1 MERAVPVERYFM
13 EKSRRKK
20 PGNVK
25 VMENYLRTDVHCAL
39 EDCRLCRSN
48 SPPIVCL
55 NPRSTVFIPDTAFLV
70 AYIDLFSD
78 ESFQADQTL
87 LLQSVLDLAGDE
99 VGTREASQIEAWLAR
114 EDDHAL
120 LKSFGY
126 FPNKHMADTYVP
138 TQVFEPSDD
147 ASSNEHRGLD
157 VESMEQR
164 ARCLVANAV
173 AWYST
178 HSPTTKFV
186 VLSDDPC
193 LASMIPPS
201 SRHVDVL
208 SCADFIYAYCP
219 STAHID
225 LHAVRAD
232 CAAAFSSRRASPQGF
247 ARHESDPSSCAFQ
260 GLLDVSSHHPL
271 EAFVKV
277 TTHGESQSIY
287 IYGRDAMNRAIHGDI
302 VAVQLL
308 PEADWLVPESATSL
322 VHHVAPLDDDQLKKK
337 PAPSSTSSSFVAT
350 ILSTSVSPGDDY
362 ALAVPMDIRIPK
374 IRLRSQNAIA
384 LVDQRLTVV
393 VDTWAI
399 DSTYPSGHYVQILGP
414 VGDLETE
421 IQALLVQHAVHAHPF
436 SEPALACLPDVR
448 DVSVDVLAAC
458 DTTKR
463 PHIPLTN
470 GTFHWHVPP
479 DEIDGRLDLRSTHRV
494 FSVDPPG
501 CQDIDDAMSI
511 SRLPNGHLQL
521 GVHIADVGYFV
532 SPDSAL
538 DLEAQNRAT
547 TVYLVDRRYDML
559 PVLLSGDLC
568 SIHCGRD
575 RLAFSVF
582 WELDP
587 ATLEIV
593 PAATTFAKSILHS
606 AAAMTYYQADRLMD
620 GLAADDPAAVNSVGT
635 GTAGQPIAAAL
646 QPALREDLLMLREIG
661 RALYRKRAASGAVDL
676 SSGGELKFSKV
687 PDDVLEADGDDGGRG
702 RGGGFTVTTKAALE
716 IHSTIAELMIL
727 ANSTVAERLVAAFPQ
742 SAMLRRHVPPS
753 GKRFDQLVALASSQG
768 LVLDTST
775 NMTLQRSLDAVQVDD
790 DTMALLKSMAT
801 RAMSEA
807 EYICASEA
815 TGHRLRFGH
824 YGLGLEFYTHFTS
837 PIRRYADIVV
847 HRQLQATLL
856 ETYPHPPRIST
867 FLKRGPQA
875 ALPAS
880 RVPSVLSMHADTL
893 ALVVNNGDDANSTD
907 WSTST
912 TSTTSSSTR
921 TSAPGLTLHDKNT
934 VAMLAT
940 DRLVPLSQHMNR
952 QNRHAKRVSR
962 ACNDLFLA
970 LYFKSHVSSV
980 HAAVVTSVKQNGL
993 LVYLPEFDVRAP
1005 VYLKDRDGDVHL
1017 HTAMVPRAWRPA
1029 LRPAKYAFAA
1039 LSDMAMLPSA
1049 TLALAPDSSRLS
1061 IIAPDTHTTIS
1072 TFVPLQE
1079 IQVHVSCDFS
1089 SASVRVPQLRLLLV
1103 APHKGRKDSGS
1114 SAKTAVHLEHDK
1126 GDVAELTTA
1135 VNSMTLESRRQ
1146 PVTPPPSSLYQRI
1159 LNSRTL
1165 LIAPTIDPPGGGGR
1179 GGTTTKP
1186 KQVQKPTAAVQRD
1199 KKAMGRIVFGGF
1211 EPVVD
1216 KKFNRLMTA
1225 HYQGRSAEL
1234 EAAMT
1239 IERSAISGVIGDTKH
1254 FEADARRRSDKLMSE
1269 RRHDRINKRNKA
1281 AAT

>member
-1 MERAVPVERYFM
+1 MQRAVPVERYFM

-25 VMENYLRTDVHCAL
+25 VMENYLRTDVHCVL
-39 EDCRLCRSN
+39 EDCRLCRSI

-55 NPRSTVFIPDTAFLV
+55 NPRSTVFIPDAVFLV

-78 ESFQADQTL
+78 DSFKADQTL

-147 ASSNEHRGLD
+147 ASSNEPRGLD

-208 SCADFIYAYCP
+208 SCADFIDAYCP
-219 STAHID
+219 STAHVD

-384 LVDQRLTVV
+384 LVDQRLTVCH
-393 VDTWAI
+393 TLHAARLY
-399 DSTYPSGHYVQILGP
+399 STYPSGHYVQILGP

-593 PAATTFAKSILHS
+593 PTATTFAKSILHS

-687 PDDVLEADGDDGGRG
+687 PDDVLDADGGRE
-702 RGGGFTVTTKAALE
+702 RGGGFTFTTKAALE

-753 GKRFDQLVALASSQG
+753 GNRFDQLVGLASSQG

-856 ETYPHPPRIST
+856 DKYPPHPPIIST

-893 ALVVNNGDDANSTD
+893 GLV
-907 WSTST
+907 
-912 TSTTSSSTR
+912 
-921 TSAPGLTLHDKNT
+921 NT

-1017 HTAMVPRAWRPA
+1017 HTAMVPRAWHPA

-1103 APHKGRKDSGS
+1103 APHKGRKDSES
-1114 SAKTAVHLEHDK
+1114 SAKTAVHL
-1126 GDVAELTTA
+1126 
-1135 VNSMTLESRRQ
+1135 
-1146 PVTPPPSSLYQRI
+1146 
-1159 LNSRTL
+1159 
-1165 LIAPTIDPPGGGGR
+1165 
-1179 GGTTTKP
+1179 
-1186 KQVQKPTAAVQRD
+1186 
-1199 KKAMGRIVFGGF
+1199 
-1211 EPVVD
+1211 
-1216 KKFNRLMTA
+1216 
-1225 HYQGRSAEL
+1225 
-1234 EAAMT
+1234 
-1239 IERSAISGVIGDTKH
+1239 
-1254 FEADARRRSDKLMSE
+1254 
-1269 RRHDRINKRNKA
+1269 
-1281 AAT
+1281 

>member
-1 MERAVPVERYFM
+1 
-13 EKSRRKK
+13 
-20 PGNVK
+20 
-25 VMENYLRTDVHCAL
+25 
-39 EDCRLCRSN
+39 
-48 SPPIVCL
+48 
-55 NPRSTVFIPDTAFLV
+55 
-70 AYIDLFSD
+70 
-78 ESFQADQTL
+78 
-87 LLQSVLDLAGDE
+87 
-99 VGTREASQIEAWLAR
+99 
-114 EDDHAL
+114 
-120 LKSFGY
+120 
-126 FPNKHMADTYVP
+126 
-138 TQVFEPSDD
+138 
-147 ASSNEHRGLD
+147 
-157 VESMEQR
+157 
-164 ARCLVANAV
+164 
-173 AWYST
+173 
-178 HSPTTKFV
+178 
-186 VLSDDPC
+186 
-193 LASMIPPS
+193 
-201 SRHVDVL
+201 
-208 SCADFIYAYCP
+208 
-219 STAHID
+219 
-225 LHAVRAD
+225 
-232 CAAAFSSRRASPQGF
+232 
-247 ARHESDPSSCAFQ
+247 
-260 GLLDVSSHHPL
+260 
-271 EAFVKV
+271 
-277 TTHGESQSIY
+277 
-287 IYGRDAMNRAIHGDI
+287 
-302 VAVQLL
+302 
-308 PEADWLVPESATSL
+308 
-322 VHHVAPLDDDQLKKK
+322 
-337 PAPSSTSSSFVAT
+337 
-350 ILSTSVSPGDDY
+350 
-362 ALAVPMDIRIPK
+362 
-374 IRLRSQNAIA
+374 
-384 LVDQRLTVV
+384 
-393 VDTWAI
+393 
-399 DSTYPSGHYVQILGP
+399 STYPSGHYVQILGP

-470 GTFHWHVPP
+470 GTFRAAAASFLSCFHVIIVALRFKHDNVDWHVPP

-593 PAATTFAKSILHS
+593 PTATTFAKSILHS

-646 QPALREDLLMLREIG
+646 QPALREDLLLLREIG

-687 PDDVLEADGDDGGRG
+687 PDDVLDADGDDGGRG
-702 RGGGFTVTTKAALE
+702 SGGGLTVTTKAALE

-753 GKRFDQLVALASSQG
+753 GNRFDQLVGLASSQG

-856 ETYPHPPRIST
+856 ETYPRPPPPPPLIST

-912 TSTTSSSTR
+912 TTSSTR
-921 TSAPGLTLHDKNT
+921 TSAPGLSLHDDDKNA

-993 LVYLPEFDVRAP
+993 LVYLPQFDVRAP

-1061 IIAPDTHTTIS
+1061 IIAPDGHTTVT

-1135 VNSMTLESRRQ
+1135 VDSLTLESRRQ

-1165 LIAPTIDPPGGGGR
+1165 LIAPTLDPPGGGER

-1239 IERSAISGVIGDTKH
+1239 IERSAIGGVIGDTKH

>member
-1 MERAVPVERYFM
+1 MQRAVPVERYFM

-25 VMENYLRTDVHCAL
+25 VMENYLRTDVHCVL
-39 EDCRLCRSN
+39 EDCRLCRSI

-55 NPRSTVFIPDTAFLV
+55 NPRSTVFIPDAVFLV

-78 ESFQADQTL
+78 DSFKADQTL

-147 ASSNEHRGLD
+147 ASSNEPRGLD

-208 SCADFIYAYCP
+208 SCADFIDAYCP
-219 STAHID
+219 STAHVD

-337 PAPSSTSSSFVAT
+337 PAPSSTSSSVAAVPTGRVVGIVSRPDHVFVAT

-414 VGDLETE
+414 VGDLDTE

-470 GTFHWHVPP
+470 
-479 DEIDGRLDLRSTHRV
+479 
-494 FSVDPPG
+494 G

-593 PAATTFAKSILHS
+593 PTATTFAKSILHS

-635 GTAGQPIAAAL
+635 GTAGQAIAAAL

-676 SSGGELKFSKV
+676 SSGGELK
-687 PDDVLEADGDDGGRG
+687 E
-702 RGGGFTVTTKAALE
+702 RGGGLTVTTKAALE

-753 GKRFDQLVALASSQG
+753 GNRFDQLVGLASSQG

-856 ETYPHPPRIST
+856 DKYPPHPPIIST

-880 RVPSVLSMHADTL
+880 RVPS
-893 ALVVNNGDDANSTD
+893 
-907 WSTST
+907 
-912 TSTTSSSTR
+912 
-921 TSAPGLTLHDKNT
+921 NT

-1017 HTAMVPRAWRPA
+1017 HTAMVPRAWHPA

-1135 VNSMTLESRRQ
+1135 VDSLTLESRRQ
-1146 PVTPPPSSLYQRI
+1146 PVTPPPS
-1159 LNSRTL
+1159 
-1165 LIAPTIDPPGGGGR
+1165 
-1179 GGTTTKP
+1179 
-1186 KQVQKPTAAVQRD
+1186 
-1199 KKAMGRIVFGGF
+1199 
-1211 EPVVD
+1211 
-1216 KKFNRLMTA
+1216 
-1225 HYQGRSAEL
+1225 
-1234 EAAMT
+1234 
-1239 IERSAISGVIGDTKH
+1239 
-1254 FEADARRRSDKLMSE
+1254 
-1269 RRHDRINKRNKA
+1269 
-1281 AAT
+1281 